1 MRAHCSQEVWNN
13 LANRDSTLR
22 LRGGV
27 ENLKGALHA
36 LTDVEQGS
44 NVAASI
50 AVVRSG
56 PNSHKVGV
64 LEPVF
69 ESVHDKLMGTSN
81 QIEVINVVEFGS
93 DLGSEKPSSAS
104 RRECPGVNLLRV
116 GPHQVTEGTFVRDL
130 HSSFEEADLVECLDI
145 G

>member
-1 MRAHCSQEVWNN
+1 M
-13 LANRDSTLR
+13 ANRDSTLR

-36 LTDVEQGS
+36 LADVEQGS

-50 AVVRSG
+50 AVVRG
-56 PNSHKVGV
+56 RPNSHKVGV

-81 QIEVINVVEFGS
+81 QVEVVDVVEFRC
-93 DLGSEKPSSAS
+93 DLGSEKPSRAS
-104 RRECPGVNLLRV
+104 RGECPGVNLLRV
-116 GPHQVTEGTFVRDL
+116 GPHQVAERTFVRNL
-130 HSSFEEADLVECLDI
+130 HSSFEEADLVESLDVW
-145 G
+145 